1 MNRSV
6 QPAPTASLHAPPEGS
21 PDTPDHSSSPG
32 KAGLLAR
39 LATFCVRRRRFVL
52 VAWLG
57 LFVVGIVVGGQVFM
71 HLKDSNGSSST
82 ESVHGFTLVDNAST
96 QGGSMVAV
104 VDGARVGDP
113 AVGKAVVAAA
123 RRVARLAGVTDVVT
137 AYDSSDPRLRS
148 QDGQASLMLI
158 STAKNTDMT
167 VSHKQVADVRAALA
181 NAVPGATVKVGGD
194 LAVMHDQMATSQ
206 SDLVRG
212 EGIAIPI
219 LLVALLLVFRG
230 FRAALIPILGALVT
244 VAGAL
249 LLLLGVT
256 GFVDVASYAV
266 DVVALFGIA
275 LAVDY
280 SLLMVNR
287 FREERGAG
295 HDVGAAVARSLT
307 AAGRTITFSALTV
320 IASLAGLF
328 VFDDPTFTS
337 LALGGIATTLI
348 ALLAGLI
355 LVPALLAV
363 WGAKIKAQTHAQ
375 ATDGAFARLARRV
388 QRHPLLVACA
398 AAGVLLAAGIPFL
411 SANYGQN
418 DPRLLPHAYESR
430 TVADTLL
437 ARFPGTQADPIRV
450 VAQRPADDPAVL
462 AYAEKIK
469 TMPGVLSV
477 TVDHTL
483 PGNLSVTDV
492 IASGATQSASAQHL
506 VTALRA
512 DRPAYRTYVSG
523 NAAFLMDFKHSIA
536 TRLPWALG
544 LIALATFVLLFLMT
558 GSVLVP
564 IKALVM
570 NALSLGA
577 TFGALV
583 WIFQDGHLSGLL
595 GFDAFG
601 AIEVW
606 VPVVVFV
613 FAFGL
618 SMDYEVFLLSRIK
631 ESYDESGD
639 SDTAVAAGLQRSG
652 RIITSAAGLVMIVFL
667 GFALGD
673 NLGIKQMGLALAI
686 AVLVDATLVRCL
698 LVPATMTLLGKAN
711 WWAPAPLRRLH
722 DRFGLREA
730 PPAVVTGPP
739 IPPTDSVEHTVGA
752 KQSALTS

>member
-1 MNRSV
+1 MNRN
-6 QPAPTASLHAPPEGS
+6 PAPTSTATKPVPLYGVSPAPDPSPPNKASV
-21 PDTPDHSSSPG
+21 
-32 KAGLLAR
+32 LAR
-39 LATFCVRRRRFVL
+39 LGAFCARRRWFVV

-57 LFVVGIVVGGQVFM
+57 LFVVGMVVGSQVFV
-71 HLKDSNGSSST
+71 HLKDSNGSNST
-82 ESVHGFTLVDNAST
+82 ESVRGFNVVDKVST

-104 VDGARVGDP
+104 IDGPRVEDP
-113 AVGKAVVAAA
+113 AARRAVLAAA
-123 RRVARLAGVTDVVT
+123 RRVELVTGVTDVVT
-137 AYDSSDPRLRS
+137 AYDNTDPRLLS
-148 QDGQASLMLI
+148 HDGRASLMVI
-158 STAKNTDMT
+158 STARTTDM
-167 VSHKQVADVRAALA
+167 VAAHKKVADVRAALA
-181 NAVPGATVKVGGD
+181 HSVPGATVKVGGD
-194 LAVMHDQMATSQ
+194 LAVMHDQMLTTE

-212 EGIAIPI
+212 EGVAIPI
-219 LLVALLLVFRG
+219 LLVALLFVFRG
-230 FRAALIPILGALVT
+230 VRAALVPIMGALVT
-244 VAGAL
+244 VAGSL
-249 LLLLGVT
+249 LLLLAAT
-256 GFVDVASYAV
+256 RFVDVASYAI

-295 HDVGAAVARSLT
+295 HDVPSAVSRAVV
-307 AAGRTITFSALTV
+307 AAGRTLTFSALTV

-348 ALLAGLI
+348 ALGAGLT
-355 LVPALLAV
+355 LVPALLGI
-363 WGAKIKAQTHAQ
+363 WGSKIKAQPPVMA
-375 ATDGAFARLARRV
+375 ADGLFGRLARRV
-388 QRHPLLVACA
+388 QAHPLILGCA
-398 AAGVLLAAGIPFL
+398 AAGALLAAGAPFL
-411 SANYGQN
+411 SVNFGQN
-418 DPRLLPHAYESR
+418 DPRLLPRSFESR

-437 ARFPGTQADPIRV
+437 TRFPGKQADPIQV
-450 VAQRPADDPAVL
+450 VAHRPASDPAVI
-462 AYAEKIK
+462 AYADKVK
-469 TMPGVLSV
+469 KMPGVTSV
-477 TVDHTL
+477 TIDPM
-483 PGNLSVTDV
+483 PGNVSITNVVATG
-492 IASGATQSASAQHL
+492 STQSATAQD
-506 VTALRA
+506 VVRQLRA

-523 NAAFLMDFKHSIA
+523 SAAFLMDFKHSIA
-536 TRLPWALG
+536 TRLPWALA
-544 LIALATFVLLFLMT
+544 LIAAATFVLLFLMT

-631 ESYDESGD
+631 EAYDESGD
-639 SDTAVAAGLQRSG
+639 SDHAVAVGLQRSG

-667 GFALGD
+667 GFALGQ

-686 AVLVDATLVRCL
+686 AVAVDATLVRCV
-698 LVPATMTLLGKAN
+698 LVPATMTLLGNAN

-722 DRFGLREA
+722 NRIGLREA
-730 PPAVVTGPP
+730 PATAISTSIAAARTGDLNALEVSQPVVT
-739 IPPTDSVEHTVGA
+739 S
-752 KQSALTS
+752 